1 MVNPAYRNSSVNS
14 DELTSL
20 PASTAKNQS
29 SDTFPSQRA
38 NNKNYPQIDE
48 VIGAL
53 ANAYENKRARQVV
66 EWEKRQIISRAPYRA
81 FL

>member
-1 MVNPAYRNSSVNS
+1 MVNPVLRNSSVKS
-14 DELTSL
+14 DELTPL
-20 PASTAKNQS
+20 QASTAQRQN
-29 SDTFPSQRA
+29 SDTFPSQLA

-66 EWEKRQIISRAPYRA
+66 EWERRQIISEAPYRA
-81 FL
+81 YL